1 MKIFNLSENQ
11 AGLVIKSLR
20 ERLSDFDDELEI
32 LEGRIKEIISKRKEI
47 TEIITG
53 LWSNDTASGPKKRGR
68 KPGSGKIAQAIEA
81 IGEVIAP
88 KKRGRKPGSKNK
100 TKSASAASKAAPGKR
115 GRKPKTASAVPAT
128 PVVTSE
134 PKKRGRKPKAKI
146 ASTEAPKKEG
156 KKRGRKPG
164 KKNTTI
170 APAAEKT
177 VVKAAKK
184 ATPVKSKVRKKPAT
198 KSRAAK
204 PAKVQKTEV
213 KKAVPAKP
221 KAAKKA
227 APKSNNGPKKT
238 SGSNGVTLAAKIY
251 SVIEKSGKALN
262 TNEVMEGIISQ
273 YGPVEDKRKFMQAIS
288 STLIGMAKRG
298 KIIREDK
305 GNKQFVN
312 KLA

>member
-177 VVKAAKK
+177 VVKAAK
-184 ATPVKSKVRKKPAT
+184 TAT